1 MRWFDT
7 HCHLDRLPESLQPV
21 VAVEHALAVKVKRI
35 IVPGVNGAPSHA
47 ESLNALSGVELA
59 WGIHPDYI
67 GECDCNGCN
76 LEPWAGAGYTP
87 VAIGECGFDRRCRF
101 SVEEQ
106 KQAFVWQLNLA
117 TRHRLP
123 VIIHL
128 VGHYQ
133 LAYDILTAMPE
144 MPTAVLHSWSGSPE
158 MAKRFVAAG
167 ASISLSGGHLH
178 SPEKLVRLLAEL
190 PLSALLLETDAPDMA
205 APGWPGICNEPAALP
220 EIAAVI
226 AEKAGIAVEKLSEI
240 LYNNSVRIFGQGKQQ
255 QNG

>member
-7 HCHLDRLPESLQPV
+7 HCHLDRLPESLPSA
-21 VAVEHALAVKVKRI
+21 VAVEHGLAVGVKRI
-35 IVPGVNGAPSHA
+35 IVPGVTGAPSQA

-59 WGIHPDYI
+59 WGVHPDYI
-67 GECDCNGCN
+67 GECECDGCK
-76 LEPWAGAGYTP
+76 PWDASGYTP
-87 VAIGECGFDRRCRF
+87 VAIGECGLDRRCRF
-101 SVEEQ
+101 SLEEQ
-106 KQAFVWQLNLA
+106 KSAYVWQLNLA

-144 MPTAVLHSWSGSPE
+144 MPTAVLHSWSGSLE

-167 ASISLSGGHLH
+167 ASISLSGGHLR
-178 SPEKLVRLLAEL
+178 SPEKLARLLAEL
-190 PLSALLLETDAPDMA
+190 PLSSLLLETDAPDMA